1 MWVYDR
7 KLQYPIKIKKPDP
20 RMAGLIITQYG
31 GPDGELGASVRYL
44 SQRFSMIT
52 PEAKGT
58 LNDIGTEE
66 LGHLEMVGAMVRQ
79 LTEGATMREI
89 KEGGLAPYY
98 TDHDKA
104 VYPVSAAGV
113 PFTAAA
119 LQSKGDPLA
128 DLHEDMA
135 AEQKARATYEYL
147 INMAD
152 DPDVITPL
160 KFLREREI
168 VHFQR
173 FGESL
178 RLVQEYLGNKKRYS
192 MPPPKR

>member
-1 MWVYDR
+1 MFVFVLYAR
-7 KLQYPIKIKKPDP
+7 KSQKCNSN
-20 RMAGLIITQYG
+20 IIPVRKNVHTDIVQH
-31 GPDGELGASVRYL
+31 DG
-44 SQRFSMIT
+44 
-52 PEAKGT
+52 AK
-58 LNDIGTEE
+58 E

-89 KEGGLAPYY
+89 KESGAAPYY
-98 TDHDKA
+98 VDHDKA

-119 LQSKGDPLA
+119 LQSKGDPIA

-152 DPDVITPL
+152 DPDIIEPL
-160 KFLREREI
+160 KFLREREV

-173 FGESL
+173 FGEAL
-178 RLVQEYLGNKKRYS
+178 RLVQDYLENKKRYS
-192 MPPPKR
+192 MPMPPMRK